1 MVNRIVEPIVF
12 GFLFVVLFWL
22 SERNND
28 PERKVDGK
36 KMRFWVAF
44 SAWMTCVE
52 FASAWHNEIGSAWQN
67 HPDLSLFRDSR
78 RIRDTQGHWADLTR
92 PPDDIPRRRS
102 TAAQSS
108 VTPLPL
114 QQIHRCRHIVYA
126 EILRE
131 RRILPRH
138 RLIHR
143 IRDIAIRNMPRR
155 RSPQLRDVNCFG
167 KVHLE

>member
-67 HPDLSLFRDSR
+67 HPDLSLLGTLVVFA
-78 RIRDTQGHWADLTR
+78 ILKAIGPTLPDLLTIF
-92 PPDDIPRRRS
+92 PDGGAR
-102 TAAQSS
+102 Q
-108 VTPLPL
+108 
-114 QQIHRCRHIVYA
+114 HRV
-126 EILRE
+126 
-131 RRILPRH
+131 P
-138 RLIHR
+138 
-143 IRDIAIRNMPRR
+143 
-155 RSPQLRDVNCFG
+155 
-167 KVHLE
+167 